1 MKLDIICIIYYYIY
15 FYLMEYLLARHST
28 FGSPF
33 YNKNAGRDHRDFE
46 NSARL
51 RKSLR
56 LF

>member
-1 MKLDIICIIYYYIY
+1 
-15 FYLMEYLLARHST
+15 MEYLLARHSI

-46 NSARL
+46 NSSRL
-51 RKSLR
+51 HKSLR